1 VNKER
6 YCLDRLDLAILKS
19 VLVNNGVPPGV
30 PAPRKSFR
38 SMAKDLGVDQATVRA
53 RMRRFTEQGFLTGW
67 ALGLSPG
74 VKGQDVGNVWVSV
87 QRNTDKREVV
97 SALLSAGEV
106 ERVCDYFGPALS
118 LVYLFNEG
126 TDPKP
131 TVDRI
136 LRLAGRGVTLQSQ
149 GVTHVMRRPLT
160 ETDASIVRSV
170 GENPWKSYSEVAQQ
184 VGVSRKTVARRM
196 SRMTEEGTV
205 YMLPIVDLKA
215 LKGVIPAELVVE
227 YYGSREE
234 VNAKVAARIGQN
246 LVFSNVRGPFGYFA
260 MQVENLS
267 QLEQL
272 AGWCKK
278 LVGVK
283 GVRVS
288 ALQDVIL
295 SPKHYHAGARRD
307 SK

>member
-1 VNKER
+1 
-6 YCLDRLDLAILKS
+6 LDRLDLAILKS
-19 VLVNNGVPPGV
+19 LLVNNGVPPGV

-53 RMRRFTEQGFLTGW
+53 RMRRFTEQGFLVGW
-67 ALGLSPG
+67 TLGLSPG
-74 VKGQDVGNVWVSV
+74 VNGQDVGNVWVSV
-87 QRNTDKREVV
+87 QRDSDKSTVV
-97 SALLSAGEV
+97 GALLSAGEV
-106 ERVCDYFGPALS
+106 ERVCGYFGPVLS

-136 LRLAGRGVTLQSQ
+136 LRRAGPGVTLQNQ
-149 GVTHVMRRPLT
+149 GVIHVVRRPLK
-160 ETDASIVRSV
+160 ETDASIVRSIK
-170 GENPWKSYSEVAQQ
+170 ENPWKSYGEVAQE
-184 VGVSRKTVARRM
+184 VRVSRKTVGRRI
-196 SRMTEEGTV
+196 SRMTEEGTI

-227 YYGSREE
+227 YSGSREE
-234 VNAKVAARIGQN
+234 VNAMVAARIGQN
-246 LVFSNVRGPFGYFA
+246 LMFSDVRGPFGYFA
-260 MQVENLS
+260 VHVENLS
-267 QLEQL
+267 RLEQL
-272 AGWCKK
+272 AGWCEK

-295 SPKHYHAGARRD
+295 SPKHYHCRRL
-307 SK
+307 